1 MKRRNKLALALAA
14 VALAALVAWALQP
27 RPVTVETAVVA
38 RGAFELTVSDD
49 GKTRVR
55 ERYVVSAPLAGRV
68 ERIAL
73 EEGDRVKQGQAI
85 ALLTPTA
92 PALLDA
98 RTARELEARI
108 GAAQARLAGARAET
122 LRAQAQRDQARAD
135 YERQAKLAREGF
147 VAESAR
153 EQATLA
159 LRTAERNVEAARF
172 AQDAALHD
180 LEQARAALKRYQSGD
195 AEGRW
200 EVTAPV
206 SGSVL
211 KVVQKSEGAV
221 ALGAPLVELGDARA
235 LEAVVDVLSQE
246 AVAIRP
252 GMPARIE
259 LGQGVPP
266 LAAAVRLVEPA
277 AFTKVSAL
285 GIEEQR
291 VNVVLDFSD
300 PLDKVQTIGDGFRV
314 EAHIVTQR
322 LDDAVKVPVGALW
335 RDGDGWAVFVAEGE
349 RARKRKVEVT
359 LRNTLEA
366 VIAKGVAAG
375 ERVVVYPS
383 DALTDGARLDVRE
396 QKGR

>member
-1 MKRRNKLALALAA
+1 MRRRNGVLLVVAALA
-14 VALAALVAWALQP
+14 VGALVAWALRP
-27 RPVTVETAVVA
+27 RPVAVETAPVA
-38 RGAFELTVSDD
+38 RGPFELTVSDD

-135 YERQAKLAREGF
+135 LDRQAKLAREGF

-153 EQATLA
+153 EQASLA
-159 LRTAERNVEAARF
+159 LRTAERNVDAARF

-180 LEQARAALKRYQSGD
+180 LEQARAALKRYRSGD

-266 LAAAVRLVEPA
+266 RAAAVRLVEPA

-291 VNVVLDFSD
+291 VNVILDFSD
-300 PLDKVQTIGDGFRV
+300 PLDDIKTLGDAFRV

-322 LDDAVKVPVGALW
+322 LDDATKVPVGALW
-335 RDGDGWAVFVAEGE
+335 RDGDGWAVFVAERG
-349 RARKRKVEVT
+349 RARKRNVEVT
-359 LRNTLEA
+359 LRNTVEA
-366 VIAKGVAAG
+366 VVAKGVAAG

-383 DALTDGARLDVRE
+383 DALADGARLDVRG
-396 QKGR
+396 QAR

>member
-1 MKRRNKLALALAA
+1 MKRRNKFALAVAGL
-14 VALAALVAWALQP
+14 ALAALVAWALQP
-27 RPVTVETAVVA
+27 RPITVETAPVT
-38 RGAFELTVSDD
+38 RGTFELTVSDD

-68 ERIAL
+68 DRIEL
-73 EEGDRVKQGQAI
+73 EEGDRIKQGQVI

-92 PALLDA
+92 PALLDV
-98 RTARELEARI
+98 RTARELEARV
-108 GAAQARLAGARAET
+108 GAADARLAGARAET
-122 LRAQAQRDQARAD
+122 LRAEAQRDQARAD
-135 YERQAKLAREGF
+135 FDRQAKLAQEGF
-147 VAESAR
+147 VAQSAR
-153 EQATLA
+153 EQSSLA

-172 AQDAALHD
+172 GQDAALHD
-180 LEQARAALKRYQSGD
+180 VQQARAALRRYQSGEPG
-195 AEGRW
+195 ARW

-221 ALGAPLVELGDARA
+221 ALGAPLVELADARA

-266 LAAAVRLVEPA
+266 LAATVRLVEPA

-291 VNVVLDFSD
+291 VNVILDFSD
-300 PLDKVQTIGDGFRV
+300 TLDSVKTIGDGFRV
-314 EAHIVTQR
+314 DAQIVTQR
-322 LDDAVKVPVGALW
+322 RDNALKVPVGALF
-335 RDGDGWAVFVAEGE
+335 RDGAGWAVFAVESG
-349 RARKRKVEVT
+349 RARKRSVDVP
-359 LRNTLEA
+359 LRNTVEA
-366 VIAKGVAAG
+366 VVEKGLAAG
-375 ERVVVYPS
+375 ERVIVYPS

-396 QKGR
+396 QQSR